1 MSVRAPAGMEL
12 GRTRGPQRRTVAAL
26 MTALAPAGAEA
37 RTTLEAARR
46 GLGEQNHPRRAE
58 ADRELT
64 DTTAPGA

>member
-1 MSVRAPAGMEL
+1 MSVRAPADTEL
-12 GRTRGPQRRTVAAL
+12 GRTRGPRRRTVA
-26 MTALAPAGAEA
+26 ALAPAGAEA

-58 ADRELT
+58 AARELT